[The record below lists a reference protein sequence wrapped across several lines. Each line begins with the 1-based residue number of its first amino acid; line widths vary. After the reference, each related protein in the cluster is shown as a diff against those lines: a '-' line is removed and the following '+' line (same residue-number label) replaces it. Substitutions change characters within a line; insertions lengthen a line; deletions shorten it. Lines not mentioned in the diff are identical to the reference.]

1 MMKKGMSYYKDWIN
15 IFMFIVILLGFG
27 AKAVLLTDQVN
38 RNEKAI
44 EEANL
49 KVMIYKLEQI
59 EEKVDLIYQILMK
72 K

>member
-1 MMKKGMSYYKDWIN
+1 MMKNYKDWIN

-59 EEKVDLIYQILMK
+59 EIKVDLIYGLLK
-72 K
+72 EK

>member
-27 AKAVLLTDQVN
+27 AKAVLLTDQVK

-49 KVMIYKLEQI
+49 KVMIYKLERI
-59 EEKVDLIYQILMK
+59 EKKLDKILEIID
-72 K
+72 

>member
-27 AKAVLLTDQVN
+27 AKAVLLTDQVK

-59 EEKVDLIYQILMK
+59 EIKVDLIYGLLK
-72 K
+72 EK

>member
-1 MMKKGMSYYKDWIN
+1 MKKGMSYYKDWIN

-59 EEKVDLIYQILMK
+59 EKKLDKILEIID
-72 K
+72 